1 MFITRDGKTYKLE
14 DWELSDAYREQKHK
28 YMIEDVKSKAEDLEI
43 DLTDK
48 NVDDIAYE
56 AENCLD
62 NNDGFWESYWLS
74 IEYALEK

>member
-1 MFITRDGKTYKLE
+1 MYITRDGKTYKLE

-28 YMIEDVKSKAEDLEI
+28 YMIEDVKSKAEEMEI

-56 AENCLD
+56 AEHCLD
-62 NNDGFWESYWLS
+62 NNDSFWESYWMS
-74 IEYALEK
+74 IEYALEE